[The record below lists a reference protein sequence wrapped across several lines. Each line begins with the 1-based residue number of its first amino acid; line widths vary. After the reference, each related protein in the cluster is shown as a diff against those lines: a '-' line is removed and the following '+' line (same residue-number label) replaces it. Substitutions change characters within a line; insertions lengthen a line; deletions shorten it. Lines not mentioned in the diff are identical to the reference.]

1 MLRPRDLVLFY
12 RVVRR
17 SLRRR
22 SAQARW
28 DRYSKIRYPLPR
40 GRFQAAV
47 YFADGM
53 VNHYQLRQWYE
64 PLVRLAETHPVVI
77 ITRNVRTAIR
87 LKDISPLPVV
97 CLPYIADV
105 ESWMA
110 EQPVGAVFYLNQNA
124 RNFQMMRLREPA
136 HVFLSHGESDKD
148 YMASNQ
154 LKAYDYT
161 FIAGQ
166 AAHERI
172 ASRLKNY
179 NVVER
184 TFQVGRPQ
192 VDVEHDP
199 PFALPEDDRK
209 VVFYAPT
216 WEGDRPTMTYSSL
229 LSHGP
234 TMVKSLLAT
243 GTHRVIYR
251 PHPRTGITDKR
262 YLDAHD
268 EIVKALESAN
278 KAEPEAGHVVDSDS
292 MFGWHLAAADECIAD
307 ISAVAFDWLATG
319 KPLVLTEPDNDEA
332 EIDRQGIAGTLP
344 MLAKDQAASI
354 VSVLSESQDAAS
366 RTTRAALVER
376 YFGDVTPGK
385 SMERWLDTAKTVIL
399 ERQPATSSGP
409 DGPVRLSDKSDGAVG
424 SPGSASPH

>member
-12 RVVRR
+12 RIVRR

-22 SAQARW
+22 SAEIRW
-28 DRYSKIRYPLPR
+28 ARYSKQRRPLPK
-40 GRFQAAV
+40 GKFQAVV
-47 YFADGM
+47 YFADRM

-64 PLVRLAETHPVVI
+64 PLLQLAQSHPVVVM
-77 ITRNVRTAIR
+77 TRNVRTAIR

-166 AAHERI
+166 AARERI
-172 ASRLKNY
+172 RSRLRGY
-179 NVVER
+179 NVDER
-184 TFQVGRPQ
+184 TFEIGRPQ
-192 VDVEHDP
+192 VDVRYDP
-199 PFALPEDDRK
+199 PVPLPKDERE

-216 WEGDRPTMTYSSL
+216 WEGDRPSMTYSSL

-234 TMVKSLLAT
+234 TMVHALIRT
-243 GTHRVIYR
+243 GAHRVIYR
-251 PHPRTGITDKR
+251 PHPRTGIADQR

-399 ERQPATSSGP
+399 ERQPPTR
-409 DGPVRLSDKSDGAVG
+409 V
-424 SPGSASPH
+424 